1 MTSSSSPPLLE
12 VASVTLAVAGR
23 TLIRDVSL
31 RVHPGNFWCILGAN
45 GAGKTLFLHTVAGL
59 RQIDGGSV
67 ALAGKSLAQ
76 RTLHEAA
83 RIRGFLPQST
93 YHAFP
98 MLVLDAV
105 VMGRHP
111 HLSRWE
117 WEQGDDR
124 ARAEDALREVGLA
137 DMARRDIT
145 TLSGGERQRVAV
157 ATLLAQ
163 DVPLLLLDEPVA
175 HLDLHHQILVL
186 RHLAQLAQT
195 GRAVMLSIHDL
206 NLAQRFAT
214 HAMLF
219 GEDASVDTGPAADV
233 MNEMSLSRAY
243 GHPVSR
249 LRIGAHAVFVAD

>member
-1 MTSSSSPPLLE
+1 MTAVQSLPLLD
-12 VASVTLAVAGR
+12 VDALTLVVAGR
-23 TLIRDVSL
+23 TLIRGTSL
-31 RVHPGNFWCILGAN
+31 RVYAGNFWCILGAN
-45 GAGKTLFLHTVAGL
+45 GAGKTLLLHTLAGL
-59 RQIDGGSV
+59 RPIDGGSV

-76 RTLHEAA
+76 WPLDEAA
-83 RIRGFLPQST
+83 RLRGFLPQST

-98 MLVLDAV
+98 MPVLDAV

-124 ARAEDALREVGLA
+124 ARAQDALCDVGLA
-137 DMARRDIT
+137 DMAQRDLT

-163 DVPLLLLDEPVA
+163 DVQLLLLDEPVA

-186 RHLAQLAQT
+186 HHLAQLART
-195 GRAVMLSIHDL
+195 GRAVVLSIHDL

-219 GEDASVDTGPAADV
+219 GADASVDAGPVDDV
-233 MNEMSLSRAY
+233 MNELALSRAY
-243 GHPVSR
+243 GHQVSR
-249 LRIGAHAVFVAD
+249 LSIGEHALFVAD